1 MEQKK
6 PAAKRGRPVT
16 RKETEAPK
24 KAAPKKAVAKKPA
37 IKRNLPNE
45 DLIPSL
51 YETIGGRGG
60 VFYKLKTNNLVVYDQ
75 ETGKNRLI
83 RYCPG
88 EPSIYVD
95 EQSSAAVKEHVV
107 FRDKMLLVPHNKPN
121 LKEFLDKHPDNSAN
135 GGGSFKLVNRE
146 VDIEQEIEN
155 EFLVNDAVAMIKARP
170 IEDLL
175 PVAMS
180 LKISTNQK
188 DLAVKRA
195 LVLYAKKNPKKFM
208 EMFDNPMVHA
218 RTTVMQ
224 GLDFDIVSEKRGAVV
239 WTDTGKI
246 IISVPVGQDTVDTL
260 TRFCMT
266 DKGSSVLSDIERQL
280 NEIA

>member
-1 MEQKK
+1 MEQSK

-37 IKRNLPNE
+37 IKRTLPNE
-45 DLIPSL
+45 DKMPQL
-51 YETIGGRGG
+51 YEMTGKRGG
-60 VFYKLKTNNLVVYDQ
+60 VFYKVRTNNLVIYDS
-75 ETGKNRLI
+75 ESNTNRKI

-88 EPSIYVD
+88 ESSIYVD
-95 EQSSAAVKEHVV
+95 EQSDSAIKEHVV
-107 FRDKMLLVPHNKPN
+107 FRDKMLFVRYDQPN
-121 LKEFLDKHPDNSAN
+121 LREFLEKHPDNVAN
-135 GGGSFKLVNRE
+135 GGRSFRLVNKE
-146 VDIEQEIEN
+146 IDIEKEIEN
-155 EFLVNDAVAMIKARP
+155 EFLVTDAISMIKARP

-180 LKISTNQK
+180 LNVNTNQK

-224 GLDFDIVSEKRGAVV
+224 GFDFDIVSEKKGAVV